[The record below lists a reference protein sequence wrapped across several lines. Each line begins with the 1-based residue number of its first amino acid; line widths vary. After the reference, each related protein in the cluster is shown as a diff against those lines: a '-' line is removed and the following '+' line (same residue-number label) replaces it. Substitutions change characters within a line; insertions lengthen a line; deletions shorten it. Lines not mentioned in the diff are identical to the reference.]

1 MYRMPVSSLSGF
13 ALPGSVS
20 RDHGGFAYLWTLM
33 LVAFLGISMVI
44 VGHTYQTS
52 VRRQQ
57 ERELLFVGHEFRN
70 AIGRF
75 YEAGQKYPQTLEDLL
90 QDPRS
95 PNAKR
100 YLRRIYTDPIT
111 GKADWELIRIE
122 GKIVGLHSISNKVPI
137 KQANFD
143 SVDSGFLSKRKYA
156 DWVFTYP
163 HNLILPKAVEAG
175 DVKPGAIKSGVAEES
190 AGVAASASVSASTN
204 ASSNAITNASAA
216 AGNVKP

>member
-1 MYRMPVSSLSGF
+1 MPASSLPRLGL
-13 ALPGSVS
+13 LPGTGLS
-20 RDHGGFAYLWTLM
+20 GGFAYLWTLM

-75 YEAGQKYPQTLEDLL
+75 YEVGQTYPQTLEDLL

-95 PNAKR
+95 PNIKR
-100 YLRRIYTDPIT
+100 YLRRIYADPIT
-111 GKADWELIRIE
+111 GKADWELIRIQ

-143 SVDSGFLSKRKYA
+143 SNDNGFLGKQRYA

-163 HNLILPKAVEAG
+163 HNLILPKAGEAG
-175 DVKPGAIKSGVAEES
+175 RQARVPQQAVSNRSLVGRCRQYSGGTA
-190 AGVAASASVSASTN
+190 
-204 ASSNAITNASAA
+204 
-216 AGNVKP
+216 